1 MKPIDDPRFAEA
13 VRLFEQEHEHRSSAR
28 NAVTPDFSWLAA
40 NRADNAQRAAFAAK
54 PSPQT
59 HYRTMA
65 NLRTAVFARLD
76 AKTIDS
82 RRSTL

>member
-13 VRLFEQEHEHRSSAR
+13 VRLFEQEYASM
-28 NAVTPDFSWLAA
+28 
-40 NRADNAQRAAFAAK
+40 ADIDKSMRLRQRGLAAK

-65 NLRTAVFARLD
+65 KLRNDVRFRLYLSEPRQED
-76 AKTIDS
+76 
-82 RRSTL
+82 

>member
-13 VRLFEQEHEHRSSAR
+13 VHLFEQEYASQ
-28 NAVTPDFSWLAA
+28 
-40 NRADNAQRAAFAAK
+40 ADIDKSMRLRQRGLAAK

-65 NLRTAVFARLD
+65 KLRCDVRTRLFLSEPRQD
-76 AKTIDS
+76 N
-82 RRSTL
+82 

>member
-13 VRLFEQEHEHRSSAR
+13 VRLFEHEYFVRRKAR
-28 NAVTPDFSWLAA
+28 QAVTADFSRLAA
-40 NRADNAQRAAFAAK
+40 NDADKAQRAAFAAK

-76 AKTIDS
+76 AKAGDPE
-82 RRSTL
+82 

>member
-13 VRLFEQEHEHRSSAR
+13 VRLFEQEYAIRRTA
-28 NAVTPDFSWLAA
+28 NANA
-40 NRADNAQRAAFAAK
+40 NQAHANTFQLSGLSAK

-65 NLRTAVFARLD
+65 NLRKAVFERLD
-76 AKTIDS
+76 AKKD
-82 RRSTL
+82 